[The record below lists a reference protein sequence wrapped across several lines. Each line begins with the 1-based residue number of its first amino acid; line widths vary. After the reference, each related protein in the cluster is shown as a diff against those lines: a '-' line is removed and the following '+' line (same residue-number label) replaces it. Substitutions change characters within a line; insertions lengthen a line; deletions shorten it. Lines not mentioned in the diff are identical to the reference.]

1 MLVVR
6 TPLLREVEETTALMS
21 DTVAVASTATSGRP
35 IVAEDLFRLR
45 IVSDLQ
51 LSPDGRSVAYVV
63 TRLDRD
69 ADDYKAA
76 IWIVPIDGGT
86 PQQLTAGTSRDG
98 SPRWSPDGQQIA
110 FVSNRPGEAPKEPDA
125 EREKQSDTHERAGR
139 PGAPPDTKENGP
151 KPQIWVIA
159 IGGGE
164 ARQLTRQPFGATS
177 PAWSPDGRAIAFLS
191 PTAPDHEPNTTADER
206 KRTVADERLI
216 TEIRYRFDGRGF
228 IERHD
233 HIWTVPTAGG
243 DARQL
248 TTGDTDD
255 AQPTWSPDGAR
266 IAFVSNRT
274 PDHETNGISAIY
286 VVPAQGG
293 GLRCLTEGAFA
304 FTAPAWSPDGS
315 RLAVIGTDDP
325 RAGGAKKANI
335 WTVPAGGGTPTNH
348 TAEWDR
354 SFGDHGMSDVYMAG
368 DDRPVW
374 SPDGATVY
382 ALASDRG
389 STHVHRVT
397 VQDGSVERLTSGPRR
412 IISFAAAPGSST
424 LCYISGEAHLPFE
437 VFVADAADGTEQQ
450 LTTHN
455 QDFLNEVAL
464 SPSEEILF
472 PSQSDGMEIQGW
484 ILKPLGFQEGL
495 VTKYPLILQIHGGPH
510 AMYGHALFHEMQL
523 MAARGYVVLYTNP
536 RGSSGYGED
545 FTGSTR
551 GRWGE
556 HDMPDVMGALDA
568 IVERGYIDASRV
580 GVTGGSYGGY
590 LTNWI
595 IGHSDRFKAAVTQ
608 RCVSNFYSFFGTSDI
623 GFTFGEY
630 EFGGTPWSDAEKL
643 LHHSPISY
651 VESMKTPL
659 LIIHNEQDLRCP
671 IEQAEQLFVFLK
683 KLGRE
688 VAFVRIPGEDHNLS
702 RTGKPSRRLA
712 RLHHLL
718 GWFDTHL

>member
-1 MLVVR
+1 
-6 TPLLREVEETTALMS
+6 MS
-21 DTVAVASTATSGRP
+21 DTVAVPGTATIGRP
-35 IVAEDLFRLR
+35 IVAEDLFRLL
-45 IVSDLQ
+45 IVSDIQ
-51 LSPDGRSVAYVV
+51 MSPDGQSVAYLV
-63 TRLDRD
+63 TRLDQD

-76 IWIVPIDGGT
+76 IWTAPIHGGT
-86 PQQLTAGTSRDG
+86 PRQLTAGTARDG
-98 SPRWSPDGQQIA
+98 SPRWSPDGRQIA
-110 FVSNRPGEAPKEPDA
+110 FVSNRPGETPEPPSTNRKKQTEEQERQGRSKSASNAKED
-125 EREKQSDTHERAGR
+125 
-139 PGAPPDTKENGP
+139 GP

-159 IGGGE
+159 VGGGE

-177 PAWSPDGRAIAFLS
+177 PTWSPDGHAIAFLS
-191 PTAPDHEPNTTADER
+191 PTPPEHEPKSHDGEGTG
-206 KRTVADERLI
+206 TVADERLI
-216 TEIRYRFDGRGF
+216 TEIRYRYDGRGF

-233 HIWTVPTAGG
+233 HVWTIPSDGG

-286 VVPAQGG
+286 AVPAQGG
-293 GLRCLTEGAFA
+293 SPRCLTDGAFA
-304 FTAPAWSPDGS
+304 FSAPTWSPDGS

-325 RAGGAKKANI
+325 LAGGAKNANL
-335 WTVPAGGGTPTNH
+335 WTVPAGGGTPINH
-348 TAEWDR
+348 TRDWDR
-354 SFGDHGMSDVYMAG
+354 SFGDHGMSDVYMAA

-374 SPDGATVY
+374 SPDGGRVY

-389 STHVHRVT
+389 STHIHRVT
-397 VQDGSVERLTSGPRR
+397 LQDGSVERLTSGSRR
-412 IISFAAAPGSST
+412 IVSFAVAPGVSF
-424 LCYISGEAHLPFE
+424 CYISGEAHRPFE
-437 VFVADAADGTEQQ
+437 VFTADAAGRDERQ
-450 LTTHN
+450 LTEHN
-455 QDFLNEVAL
+455 REFLNEVAL

-472 PSQSDGMEIQGW
+472 RSKSDGAEIQGW
-484 ILKPLGFQEGL
+484 ILKPPGFQEGSP
-495 VTKYPLILQIHGGPH
+495 TKYPMILQIHGGPH
-510 AMYGHALFHEMQL
+510 AMYGHAMFHEMQL

-545 FTGSTR
+545 FTSSTR

-568 IVERGYIDASRV
+568 ILERGYVDSARV

-595 IGHSDRFKAAVTQ
+595 IGHTDRFKAAVTQ
-608 RCVSNFYSFFGTSDI
+608 RCVANFYSFFGTSDI
-623 GFTFGEY
+623 GFTFGQY
-630 EFGGTPWSDAEKL
+630 EFGGTPWSDTEKL

-651 VESMKTPL
+651 VESMTTPL

-683 KLGRE
+683 KLGRQ

-712 RLHHLL
+712 RLHHLI